1 MTAKFDFVSKEEN
14 KLKEN
19 MLFSK
24 KMKIKN
30 SDQLKDIMV
39 QDTNANGGGVW

>member
-24 KMKIKN
+24 RMKIKN
-30 SDQLKDIMV
+30 SDQLKDIIV
-39 QDTNANGGGVW
+39 QGTNANGGGVW